1 MTQVEETSRDAH
13 QGIKQSTVGQTLAM
27 TTRFIINKLQQK
39 CSGLAER
46 KRGEKKKKKAFDK
59 SQQIIVSSRLQ
70 VDNKAT

>member
-27 TTRFIINKLQQK
+27 TTGFIINKLQQK

-46 KRGEKKKKKAFDK
+46 KRGEKKGESFDK
-59 SQQIIVSSRLQ
+59 SQQIIVCSRLQ